1 MLEKV
6 STEDGVPDIC
16 DEENLVENLTESK
29 VKSAGCHT
37 KGRDAGV
44 IGRLEW
50 GTCTEG
56 GVWQLG
62 SWQNAD
68 LSSHVHEVWQKN
80 RQLWGRPVALM
91 VGQGT
96 IRCRPKVFQ
105 KLVHSVE
112 QLGGYAIPQL
122 LSEKML

>member
-6 STEDGVPDIC
+6 STEDGVPNIC
-16 DEENLVENLTESK
+16 DEENLVENLVENLSESK

-56 GVWQLG
+56 GV
-62 SWQNAD
+62 
-68 LSSHVHEVWQKN
+68 
-80 RQLWGRPVALM
+80 
-91 VGQGT
+91 
-96 IRCRPKVFQ
+96 
-105 KLVHSVE
+105 
-112 QLGGYAIPQL
+112 
-122 LSEKML
+122 